1 MDLKHSRLTQ
11 ISVDKSE
18 FSSTNCII
26 WTMPYFG
33 TDYHTSSQPPAAQ
46 KTILGGHAISSK
58 SQKKVFQVF
67 EAKTLGSPAFESLY
81 ISSTYIPVSQT
92 TY

>member
-33 TDYHTSSQPPAAQ
+33 TDYHTSSQPPATQ

-58 SQKKVFQVF
+58 SQKKVFQIF
-67 EAKTLGSPAFESLY
+67 EAKTLGSPAFESLN
-81 ISSTYIPVSQT
+81 ITSTHIRVS
-92 TY
+92 